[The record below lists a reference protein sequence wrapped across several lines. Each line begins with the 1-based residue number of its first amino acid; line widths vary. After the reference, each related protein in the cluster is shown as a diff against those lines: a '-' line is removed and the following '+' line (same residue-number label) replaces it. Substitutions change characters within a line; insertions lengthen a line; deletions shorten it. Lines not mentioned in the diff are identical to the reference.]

1 MPTPNSSENT
11 GCVSSVSN
19 KINFSKVHVD
29 TNDKEELDDYLKD
42 GISPKLLDGNILWE
56 EMCGSSYEALAV
68 YHPEI
73 IQLLLVQQNIHPMFY
88 GHHSKVYATA
98 RLYSCCSYS
107 SVKSNNVLAI

>member
-1 MPTPNSSENT
+1 MTALSSPNNSECSSAEI
-11 GCVSSVSN
+11 
-19 KINFSKVHVD
+19 KIINFSRVKID
-29 TNDKEELDDYLKD
+29 DNDKEELESFLED
-42 GISPKLLDGNILWE
+42 GVSPQLLNGEILWE